1 MMGSQGN
8 IRKEDV
14 VQKLKDDGDFDRL
27 RLMIIRK
34 LKDKCSSAVLRFEIF
49 MHHSLCLPGID

>member
-34 LKDKCSSAVLRFEIF
+34 LKDKLLLLLFRRFNIETF
-49 MHHSLCLPGID
+49 RV